1 MTINEAIARVDDL
14 RDNTMAPNIKIA
26 WLEMVDQQV
35 YNEIIKGRVGADAVT
50 LPDYSDDNGE
60 RVLLVMGRFTA
71 RDFEALFDGT
81 ASIPWEDYIPKTGQ
95 FPVKGHSLDSK
106 LHSDM
111 LYVYRLEAEICYKN
125 QEIDRQANALTRYNE
140 LMDAFAKQYAREHRS
155 LPHPHVVYY

>member
-26 WLEMVDQQV
+26 WLQMVDQQV

-60 RVLLVMGRFTA
+60 RVLLV
-71 RDFEALFDGT
+71 
-81 ASIPWEDYIPKTGQ
+81 PPPY
-95 FPVKGHSLDSK
+95 
-106 LHSDM
+106 DM
-111 LYVYRLEAEICYKN
+111 IYVYRLEAEICYKN

-155 LPHPHVVYY
+155 LPHPPVTYY